1 MEGLMTQFQTQSPI
15 LPASQNDGITSGREI
30 GAFIA
35 AELIKTIGAYMVALS
50 GALSPL
56 YLWALHIGSRPLVW
70 AVSAGISAFWGAVV
84 FVLFM
89 LFRGLF
95 GGVPTIVNRDQD
107 ATVTTRGGE
116 IGAFVLAYG
125 IVLTVILVLNG
136 LFLAQAYAALG
147 RALAPL
153 LGLGTSIVGA
163 VIVYILFVALR
174 RGLLS
179 R

>member
-1 MEGLMTQFQTQSPI
+1 
-15 LPASQNDGITSGREI
+15 
-30 GAFIA
+30 
-35 AELIKTIGAYMVALS
+35 
-50 GALSPL
+50 
-56 YLWALHIGSRPLVW
+56 
-70 AVSAGISAFWGAVV
+70 
-84 FVLFM
+84 
-89 LFRGLF
+89 
-95 GGVPTIVNRDQD
+95 
-107 ATVTTRGGE
+107 
-116 IGAFVLAYG
+116 VLAYG

>member
-1 MEGLMTQFQTQSPI
+1 MTQFQTQSPI

-30 GAFIA
+30 CAFIA
-35 AELIKTIGAYMVALS
+35 AELIKTVGAYLVAFT

-56 YLWALHIGSRPLVW
+56 YLSALHAGNRSLVW
-70 AVSAGISAFWGAVV
+70 VVSAGISVFWGAVV
-84 FVLFM
+84 FVLFV

-95 GGVPTIVNRDQD
+95 GGVPTIVNRNQD

-116 IGAFVLAYG
+116 IGAFVVAYG
-125 IVLTVILVLNG
+125 IVLPVILVLNG
-136 LFLAQAYAALG
+136 LFLAPAYAALG
-147 RALAPL
+147 RAFAPL

-163 VIVYILFVALR
+163 VIVYILFIALR
-174 RGLLS
+174 RGMLS

>member
-1 MEGLMTQFQTQSPI
+1 MTQFQTQSPI
-15 LPASQNDGITSGREI
+15 LPASQNDGITNAREI
-30 GAFIA
+30 GAFIV
-35 AELIKTIGAYMVALS
+35 AEVIKTIGAYALAIS

-56 YLWALHIGSRPLVW
+56 YLWALHAGNRPLIW
-70 AVSAGISAFWGAVV
+70 IVSAGISVFWGAAV

-95 GGVPTIVNRDQD
+95 GGVPMIVNRNQD
-107 ATVTTRGGE
+107 ATVTTRAGE

-125 IVLTVILVLNG
+125 IVLAVILVLNG
-136 LFLAQAYAALG
+136 LLLAQAYAALG

-163 VIVYILFVALR
+163 IIVFILFMALR
-174 RGLLS
+174 RPMVG